1 MNDLNIL
8 SVIDHFGRIWSG
20 DFPPIAINY
29 TLAGVQFDWL
39 YYFADGIYPNYEVF
53 VKTVGTP
60 TTNNQKTYS
69 AMQDGARKSVE
80 RVFGVLFKQFAILF
94 LPGRLWFSEEMAF
107 VMKVCCILY
116 YITVEERVGG
126 SVWDGVGGIRAH
138 LASEE
143 NTELVSLE
151 TGMLGLQTD
160 GASTVKSSDEHFRLK
175 TALVDHVWE
184 MHGSTN

>member
-1 MNDLNIL
+1 M
-8 SVIDHFGRIWSG
+8 
-20 DFPPIAINY
+20 
-29 TLAGVQFDWL
+29 
-39 YYFADGIYPNYEVF
+39 F

-60 TTNNQKTYS
+60 TSNKQKTYS
-69 AMQDGARKSVE
+69 PIQEGARKSVE

-94 LPGRLWFSEEMAF
+94 LPGWLWFSEEMAF
-107 VMKVCCILY
+107 VMKACCILHNM
-116 YITVEERVGG
+116 TVEERVGG
-126 SVWDGVGGIRAH
+126 FVGDEVGGIRAH

-151 TGMLGLQTD
+151 TGMFGLQTD

-175 TALVDHVWE
+175 TALVVHVWE